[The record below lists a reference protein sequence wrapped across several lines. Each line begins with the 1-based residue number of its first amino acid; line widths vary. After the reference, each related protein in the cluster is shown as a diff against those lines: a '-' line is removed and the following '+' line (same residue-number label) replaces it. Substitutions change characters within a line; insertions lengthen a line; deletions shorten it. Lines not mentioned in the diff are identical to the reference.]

1 MDNGQILARVEDRGG
16 QRSGVGTGIL
26 AASAEAAGR
35 PGRRR
40 RPPEGSRQGQHH
52 DLIDPDQPIPLAGVF
67 LDALDLAGG
76 NVARSACAI
85 GISVEDLEAGVPSSV
100 IDQFVSK
107 AFVSIASPSFG
118 LAAGQCMD
126 AERFG
131 LVGFLAMTSAT
142 LGDALQRIVRF
153 SRLNWGD
160 MHHWSETADTVTIK
174 LQPLYPHRSYT
185 YAKLDM
191 GVVSLAAFAARFTRQ
206 PIAPLAASF
215 SRPRP
220 AHSSRYEDVLGCAV
234 EFGRHD
240 SITFCRADL
249 ARRLVSANPALAQAL
264 EGQAEAMLRRL
275 VVCGLVDKVTLVVQ
289 AIMQEREPSLAAVA
303 AALCMSLRTLQR
315 RLAEDG
321 LRYND
326 LVDRIRRDAAE
337 RHLGTGRL
345 SVVEV
350 AFLLGYESPS
360 SFYRAFKRWTGETP
374 SHFRRRAAR

>member
-1 MDNGQILARVEDRGG
+1 MDNSQTLARADDRGE
-16 QRSGVGTGIL
+16 QRCGIETGIL
-26 AASAEAAGR
+26 SAPVEAGDL
-35 PGRRR
+35 PGRRK
-40 RPPEGSRQGQHH
+40 RPPEGSRPSRHRE
-52 DLIDPDQPIPLAGVF
+52 LIDPDQPIPLAGVF

-107 AFVSIASPSFG
+107 AFVSIDSSSFG
-118 LAAGQCMD
+118 LAAGQCMH

-142 LGDALQRIVRF
+142 LGHALQRIVRF

-160 MHHWSETADTVTIK
+160 MHHWFETADTVTIE
-174 LQPLYPHRSYT
+174 LQPLFPHRSYT

-206 PIAPLAASF
+206 SIAPLAASF

-220 AHSSRYEDVLGCAV
+220 AHSSPYEDVLGCAV
-234 EFGRHD
+234 EFGRQD
-240 SITFCRADL
+240 SITFRRADL
-249 ARRLVSANPALAQAL
+249 ARRLVSANPALAQTL

-289 AIMQEREPSLAAVA
+289 AIMQEGEPSLAAVA

-315 RLAEDG
+315 RLAKDG

-326 LVDRIRRDAAE
+326 LVDQIRRDAAE